1 MTEPQLELISP
12 PMTTVDRDET
22 LPLAVIVSCCH
33 GKRYR
38 ICSVL
43 LPRHAEHSR
52 VTIEAWMPL
61 EIVPV
66 VGGWTD
72 PLVLPARFGVPTTIA
87 ALTALAYRIMTEC
100 GDHA

>member
-12 PMTTVDRDET
+12 PMTTVERDET

-43 LPRHAEHSR
+43 LPKHAEHSR

-61 EIVPV
+61 EAPADH
-66 VGGWTD
+66 WTN
-72 PLVLPARFGVPTTIA
+72 PLVLPARFGVPTAIA

-100 GDHA
+100 GDHS